1 MTDSL
6 RQWCE
11 ANHLQVAQYSEPSE
25 DNGGSE
31 IVYIA
36 DKPEELYLYL
46 KPFDGKVIDED
57 FAFILSDDEFDLLDG
72 GKVSRILFEFGGK
85 FYYSAVKADRNK
97 YNEIIYKPEFNDF
110 KYLGPCTEEEIM
122 PYAHLGVHTEYEM
135 LNGSGACEL
144 WVRKAR
150 FLGVKALGVCDRNTL
165 ASSLSFQT
173 ACEKEGIKSIIGE
186 TVTVARNYKADA
198 DNQETFEL
206 KLYCINYTG
215 WKNLL
220 LINAAINVDYD
231 KFVPEEFVLE
241 HGEGL
246 MCVIPPESEFNYY
259 IDDAKAC
266 LTLINKYKR
275 SFTELRYQVDTREYV
290 SATLFRK
297 HLHALDMYLMR
308 WRRKVR
314 PITISDSYYLD
325 AEEGRLKSML
335 NKVAGVAAPES
346 NNQWFK
352 TVGETFASYEEWYDS
367 CELLLEVIAE
377 GFQEA
382 MEFADRCDFCI
393 PSGERHLPKFEV
405 PDVEEL
411 FWSEVTKGFNDRFG
425 NFSAK
430 EQKRYLDELEKECA
444 VIVPNGLCDYFL
456 ILWDIIRWCHDNG
469 IMTGPGRGSVCGSLV
484 AYCLGITDVD
494 PLKYALMFER
504 FLNETRVSGE
514 RAKSA
519 DSLPDVDVDF
529 PTEYRDVVKE
539 YIKEKYGAAY
549 SCSIATYTRMKLKT
563 CIKDFGKIMGL
574 SFDLTNKLTK
584 DIDDQIEYTWGD
596 LIEYASK
603 SKALFKFVQENPEIV
618 HMTKYAM
625 MVPKSESVHPS
636 AVVIVPK
643 QTNDGRNIDI
653 FEWMP
658 VKKIDGMLVSEWE
671 GKYIDKSG
679 FLKEDILGLSQ
690 LDKFSSMLALIRKD
704 CGKTVKLSLI
714 PFDDDEVFRYF
725 KRGWNEDVFQF
736 GTTGLMNYCRQVKPS
751 SMDDLI
757 AMTALFRPG
766 PMDVNAHGDFADI
779 KAGKKKPSYD
789 WGMEDITRDTYS
801 LYVYQ
806 EQIMKAVVVGGLS
819 AVESDVLRTTIKKKD
834 HAKLESFGD
843 KFKAGYGKLIA
854 EHGIKNPEEYAQKVW
869 EKLLAFS
876 GYGFNKCID
885 GDETILRVGNVNGS
899 FVPTISQMYR
909 IKNMSAKEAEKSGHY
924 ALRKKYIKSGYGM
937 CFSLEGG
944 RLKRN
949 KIVDIRF
956 SGIRKV
962 YKITT
967 ETGKSIRVTAN
978 HKFPT
983 PNGVKIAGL
992 LKVGDVLYCNGGYEP
1007 TKKKYNFGN
1016 LIDNYP
1022 KRGQCGFQKKDYAP
1036 TVEFKKFIKS
1046 RIGTPCD
1053 ECGEIDE
1060 RHSEAHHVNGDRS
1073 DNRVQNLRWLCSSC
1087 HKKAHYSELNRV
1099 RMGEKGLLVTIEKI
1113 VSIEFI
1119 GCKET
1124 FDVEVSGEVSH
1135 TFLTSGG
1142 IVTSNSHAAAY
1153 TIMSYWSQWFKVNYP
1168 LEFWTTALQYS
1179 KEGEVPY
1186 RLAELKK
1193 TGVEIEVRPPDINFS
1208 DMNFTCDPREQRIFF
1223 SLQKIKGVGDVA
1235 VQHLVATRNAGGQF
1249 FSLEEF
1255 LSRVPS
1261 KVNKTVVKSLIIA
1274 GAFDLVE
1281 GIESP
1286 VGRRALLESYLTLKG
1301 DEMPEEYKTEDSR
1314 TNAFWILEQKRLTG
1328 FGDVDYESMIR
1339 DAIPNKRIGRL
1350 YVNDTQF
1357 LATPEGKQVAVAGKL
1372 IYYQTKDIKNGR
1384 MCTIQIDCNNTIIA
1398 VLLWPDAYEKIGE
1411 NIEDLKGMT
1420 VALSGVVKKDKF
1432 KNEKKIYSDAHT
1444 RLYVIGGHKAKTSRY
1459 EDWLASKQ

>member
-6 RQWCE
+6 KKWCE
-11 ANHLQVAQYSEPSE
+11 VNHLQVEQYSEPSD
-25 DNGGSE
+25 DNGSE
-31 IVYIA
+31 IVFIA

-46 KPFDGKVIDED
+46 KPFDGKIIDED

-110 KYLGPCTEEEIM
+110 KYLGACTEEEIM

-135 LNGSGACEL
+135 LNGSGSCDL

-150 FLGVKALGVCDRNTL
+150 FLGVKHLGVCDRNTL
-165 ASSLSFQT
+165 ASSLSFQS

-186 TVTVARNYKADA
+186 TVTVARNYTEGA

-206 KLYCINYTG
+206 KLYCINYKG

-246 MCVIPPESEFNYY
+246 MCVIPPESEFNYF
-259 IDDAKAC
+259 IDDPKAC
-266 LTLINKYKR
+266 DELIKKYRGYFDKV
-275 SFTELRYQVDTREYV
+275 RYQIDTREYT
-290 SATLFRK
+290 SATLFKK
-297 HLHALDMYLMR
+297 HLHTIDVYISKYKHR
-308 WRRKVR
+308 IS

-325 AEEGRLKSML
+325 AEEGRLKFML
-335 NKVAGVAAPES
+335 NRVAGVAAPES
-346 NNQWFK
+346 QTQWFK
-352 TVGETFASYEEWYDS
+352 TVGETFASYEEWFDD
-367 CELLLEVIAE
+367 CEPLFEVIAS
-377 GFQEA
+377 GLQEA
-382 MEFADRCDFCI
+382 MSFAEQCDFRI

-411 FWSEVTKGFNDRFG
+411 FWSEVTKGFNEHFG
-425 NFSAK
+425 GLSAK
-430 EQKRYLDELEKECA
+430 EQKRYLAELEKECA
-444 VIVPNGLCDYFL
+444 VVVPNGLCDYFM

-469 IMTGPGRGSVCGSLV
+469 IMTGPGRGSVCGSLI
-484 AYCLGITDVD
+484 AYCLHITDVD

-519 DSLPDVDVDF
+519 DSMPDIDVDF
-529 PTEYRDVVKE
+529 PTEYRDAVKE
-539 YIKEKYGAAY
+539 YIKEKYGYAY
-549 SCSIATYTRMKLKT
+549 TCSIGTYTRMKLKT

-643 QTNDGRNIDI
+643 QTNDGRDIDI
-653 FEWMP
+653 WEWMP
-658 VKKIDGMLVSEWE
+658 VKKIDGVLVSEWE

-690 LDKFSSMLALIRKD
+690 LDKFSSILQLIRKD
-704 CGKTVKLSLI
+704 YGKTVQLSRI
-714 PFDDDEVFRYF
+714 PFDDDEVFKYF

-736 GTTGLMNYCRQVKPS
+736 GTTGLMNYCRQVKPT

-789 WGMEDITRDTYS
+789 WGMEEITQDTYS

-843 KFKAGYGKLIA
+843 KFKAGYGKLIS

-876 GYGFNKCID
+876 GYGFNK
-885 GDETILRVGNVNGS
+885 
-899 FVPTISQMYR
+899 
-909 IKNMSAKEAEKSGHY
+909 
-924 ALRKKYIKSGYGM
+924 
-937 CFSLEGG
+937 
-944 RLKRN
+944 
-949 KIVDIRF
+949 
-956 SGIRKV
+956 
-962 YKITT
+962 
-967 ETGKSIRVTAN
+967 
-978 HKFPT
+978 
-983 PNGVKIAGL
+983 
-992 LKVGDVLYCNGGYEP
+992 
-1007 TKKKYNFGN
+1007 
-1016 LIDNYP
+1016 
-1022 KRGQCGFQKKDYAP
+1022 
-1036 TVEFKKFIKS
+1036 
-1046 RIGTPCD
+1046 
-1053 ECGEIDE
+1053 
-1060 RHSEAHHVNGDRS
+1060 
-1073 DNRVQNLRWLCSSC
+1073 
-1087 HKKAHYSELNRV
+1087 
-1099 RMGEKGLLVTIEKI
+1099 
-1113 VSIEFI
+1113 
-1119 GCKET
+1119 
-1124 FDVEVSGEVSH
+1124 
-1135 TFLTSGG
+1135 
-1142 IVTSNSHAAAY
+1142 SHAAAY

-1193 TGVEIEVRPPDINFS
+1193 TGVPIEVRPPDINFS
-1208 DMNFTCDPREQRIFF
+1208 DTNFTCDPKEQRIFF

-1235 VQHLVATRNAGGQF
+1235 VQHLVATRNEGGQF

-1281 GIESP
+1281 GLESP
-1286 VGRRALLESYLTLKG
+1286 VDRRKLLESYLESKG
-1301 DEMPEEYKTEDSR
+1301 DEMPEEYKTEDAMNSS
-1314 TNAFWILEQKRLTG
+1314 FWILEQKRLTG

-1339 DAIPNKRIGRL
+1339 EAIPNKRIGRL

-1357 LATPEGKQVAVAGKL
+1357 LASPEGKPVAVAGKL

-1384 MCTIQIDCNNTIIA
+1384 MCTIQIDCNNTIIP
-1398 VLLWPDAYEKIGE
+1398 VLLWPDAYESLGE

-1432 KNEKKIYSDAHT
+1432 KNEKKIYSDSHT
-1444 RLYVIGGHKAKTSRY
+1444 RLYVIGGHKSKTSRY